1 LITIHLQK
9 TAQCITEVRISG
21 HGGGAKG
28 EDIVCSA
35 VSALAQTALFGL
47 LHYGKEDIISKMSEG
62 EMLIRV
68 KETATQE
75 HRDIFNIIL
84 STLYMGLENIR
95 RNYPERVRLA
105 VSSVPVE

>member
-1 LITIHLQK
+1 MEK
-9 TAQCITEVRISG
+9 TAQCITEVRVTG

-47 LHYGKEDIISKMSEG
+47 LHYGKEDVISKMREG

-68 KETATQE
+68 KKNTPQE
-75 HRDIFNIIL
+75 HRAIFNIIL

-95 RNYPERVRLA
+95 RNYPERVRL
-105 VSSVPVE
+105 VVNSVPIE